1 MRAGFIGWLAI
12 IVNAIAF
19 VPAGAHLFALP
30 NKMRLAETDYSVAQ
44 SIYGGWA
51 LFGYVFLAALVIN
64 IIFATLLRGQ
74 TLPFVLLRRRRA
86 PRRFLSCGLLHRDLS
101 GKPANQQLDRYPCK
115 LARVAAAMGNV
126 PCCEC
131 PNPLCRVCCVSWAA
145 LLRLRPAQILQ
156 PLGGVTQ
163 GEMICSQIS
172 SSSSQSTKTYLVS
185 SSLTPSPKG
194 FGMRRRLS
202 SGRYSES

>member
-1 MRAGFIGWLAI
+1 MRTGFIGWLAI

-101 GKPANQQLDRYPCK
+101 GKPADQQLDRYPCK

-131 PNPLCRVCCVSWAA
+131 PNPLCRVVLRLMGSAIEPPA
-145 LLRLRPAQILQ
+145 RLRPAISREPAGAAWFLK
-156 PLGGVTQ
+156 GG
-163 GEMICSQIS
+163 IPS
-172 SSSSQSTKTYLVS
+172 S
-185 SSLTPSPKG
+185 
-194 FGMRRRLS
+194 
-202 SGRYSES
+202 